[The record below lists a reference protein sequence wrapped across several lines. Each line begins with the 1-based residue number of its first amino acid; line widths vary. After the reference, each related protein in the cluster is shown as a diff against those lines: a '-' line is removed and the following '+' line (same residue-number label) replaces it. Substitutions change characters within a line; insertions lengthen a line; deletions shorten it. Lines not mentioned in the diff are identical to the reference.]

1 MVIPAYLV
9 ASGKCF
15 NHQKA
20 QALWFKN
27 YNQFTMKKI
36 KIQSIES
43 GKKGE
48 KPVHEVTVTNENS
61 MFWFDGVAKAVY
73 SKDKFKQVS

>member
-1 MVIPAYLV
+1 
-9 ASGKCF
+9 
-15 NHQKA
+15 
-20 QALWFKN
+20 
-27 YNQFTMKKI
+27 MKKI